1 MVIVGF
7 EEYIP
12 RRSDQNKLTEKER
25 VWLVE
30 EMS

>member
-1 MVIVGF
+1 MGF

-25 VWLVE
+25 VCLAE

>member
-1 MVIVGF
+1 MGF

-25 VWLVE
+25 VCPAE

>member
-7 EEYIP
+7 EENIL
-12 RRSDQNKLTEKER
+12 RRSEQNKLTEKER
-25 VWLVE
+25 VWLAE